1 MPRTS
6 RKMIKKSSQDKY
18 ILKGQEAI
26 PCPDVLKW
34 GQWLETADR
43 TVAKDTVG
51 DSDVGTVFL
60 GLDHSFGEGPPLL
73 FETMV
78 FGGSLSDAMDRYSTW
93 DEAVSGH
100 NAMVCRLRGA

>member
-1 MPRTS
+1 MRG
-6 RKMIKKSSQDKY
+6 RY

-26 PCPDVLKW
+26 SCPDVLKW
-34 GQWLETADR
+34 SQWLEKADR

-51 DSDVGTVFL
+51 VSDISTVFL

-78 FGGSLSDAMDRYSTW
+78 FGGSLSGEMDRYSTW
-93 DEAVSGH
+93 DDAVGGH
-100 NAMVCRLRGA
+100 NAMVENVRNINNV